1 MVSIFKF
8 LKNNLSDFFKGFLLN
23 FLNILKFF
31 LVSISVQEGI
41 IRHFDHITD
50 LPSSPWYRV
59 PQKGEDYKTFQDK
72 EYTNAKLTV

>member
-1 MVSIFKF
+1 MI
-8 LKNNLSDFFKGFLLN
+8 
-23 FLNILKFF
+23 FF

-59 PQKGEDYKTFQDK
+59 PQKGDDYKTFQDK
-72 EYTNAKLTV
+72 EYINAKLTVLDFTPTVCLSDPEKV

>member
-1 MVSIFKF
+1 M
-8 LKNNLSDFFKGFLLN
+8 
-23 FLNILKFF
+23 ILILIFF

-59 PQKGEDYKTFQDK
+59 PQKGEDYKTFQDL
-72 EYTNAKLTV
+72 EYTNAKLTVLDFPPTVCLSDLEIVKTN